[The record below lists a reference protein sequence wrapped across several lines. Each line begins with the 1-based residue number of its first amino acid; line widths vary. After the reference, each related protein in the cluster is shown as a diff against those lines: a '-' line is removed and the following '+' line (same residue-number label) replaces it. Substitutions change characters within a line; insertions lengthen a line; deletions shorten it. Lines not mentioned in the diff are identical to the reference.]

1 MQPAPARK
9 ERERDIVS
17 TKAYFKREEI
27 TSGNHAFSQS
37 RTTIETAFYGN
48 NVEKV
53 NDLKLAY
60 EMARTAPGVIET
72 DLPVYEPEQ
81 IGLPPEAKILL
92 LNDGETVGR
101 FAGARVI
108 LGEVGVVES
117 EIAKV
122 LREAAYFT
130 RFKKMYHAEAYIGL
144 DEDFIV
150 KAHLLVPEKFE
161 KSLYD
166 WLLNFQYL
174 NDFYND
180 MYRKSRPVGNEPDI
194 YILADPEFVHPD
206 YPDGL
211 AYFDP
216 EHNCACLLGMRYFGE
231 FKKGTLTLTWGL
243 ANRNGYASC
252 HGGLKKM
259 VRKDGRAYVMGV
271 FGLSGS
277 GKSTLTHAKH
287 DGKYDVTILHDDA
300 YIISGEDCSA
310 VALEPSYFDKTQ
322 DYPLT
327 AGENKFLISLM
338 NCGATLDDE
347 GKLVIVTEDI
357 RNGNGRAI
365 KSKLWA
371 PNRVDKMEEPVNAIV
386 WLMKDHSLPPV
397 VKIEDPVLASV
408 MGACLA
414 TKRSTAEKLQY
425 GADINAL
432 VFEPYANP
440 FRTYPLINDYYKFKA
455 LFEKK
460 DVECYI
466 INTGHFLDKK
476 VPKEVSLHAIEAIV
490 DGTGEFK
497 SFGRLGDIMKTMDV
511 PGFEPPFG
519 EKSYVDILLAGF
531 HGRLV
536 YLESLKELKGG
547 RDELP
552 EEAMEAIQHIA
563 DLLSKLD

>member
-1 MQPAPARK
+1 M
-9 ERERDIVS
+9 S
-17 TKAYFKREEI
+17 TKACFKREEI
-27 TSGNHAFSQS
+27 TTGNIAFSQS

-53 NDLKLAY
+53 IDLKKAY
-60 EMARTAPGVIET
+60 EMAKNSPGVVET
-72 DLPVYEPEQ
+72 DMPVYKPGE
-81 IGLPPEAKILL
+81 IGLPEDANILL

-108 LGEVGVVES
+108 LGEIDVIES

-122 LREAAYFT
+122 LREAAYHT
-130 RFKKMYHAEAYIGL
+130 RYKKMYHSESYIGL
-144 DEDFIV
+144 DKDFIV
-150 KAHLLVPEKFE
+150 KAHLLVPETYE
-161 KSLYD
+161 NTMYN
-166 WLLNFQYL
+166 WLLNFQYV
-174 NDFYND
+174 NDFYNE
-180 MYRKSRPVGNEPDI
+180 MYKDSKPIGNEPDI
-194 YILADPEFVHPD
+194 YILSDPDFSHPKF
-206 YPDGL
+206 PDGL

-231 FKKGTLTLTWGL
+231 HKKGTLTLAWSI

-252 HGGLKKM
+252 HGGLKRMGK
-259 VRKDGRAYVMGV
+259 KDGSSFVMGV

-287 DGKYDVTILHDDA
+287 DGKYDVTVLHDDA
-300 YIISGEDCSA
+300 YIISTVDGSA

-327 AGENKFLISLM
+327 SEDNKFLITVQ
-338 NCGATLDDE
+338 NCGATIDE
-347 GKLVIVTEDI
+347 NGKKVLVTEDI

-397 VKIEDPVLASV
+397 VKIENPILASV

-425 GADINAL
+425 GVDINAL

-440 FRTYPLINDYYKFKA
+440 FRTYPLEDDYNKFKS
-455 LFEKK
+455 LFESKK
-460 DVECYI
+460 VECYI

-476 VPKEVSLHAIEAIV
+476 IPKEISIQVIEAIA

-497 SFGRLGDIMKTMDV
+497 NFGRLSDIMKTMDI

-536 YLESLKELKGG
+536 YLDSLKTFKGG
-547 RDELP
+547 RDTLP
-552 EEAMEAIQHIA
+552 EEAFNAIQNIA
-563 DLLSKLD
+563 DALSKLD

>member
-1 MQPAPARK
+1 M
-9 ERERDIVS
+9 S
-17 TKAYFKREEI
+17 TKACFKRAEI
-27 TSGNHAFSQS
+27 TSGNIAFSQS
-37 RTTIETAFYGN
+37 RTTIETAFYGS
-48 NVEKV
+48 NVEKIV
-53 NDLKLAY
+53 DLKKAY
-60 EMARTAPGVIET
+60 HMAKNSPGVIVT
-72 DLPVYEPEQ
+72 DMPVFKPEE
-81 IGLPPEAKILL
+81 IGLPEEANVLL

-108 LGEVGVVES
+108 LGEIDVVES

-122 LREAAYFT
+122 LREAAYHT
-130 RFKKMYHAEAYIGL
+130 RYKKMYHTESYIGL
-144 DEDFIV
+144 DKDFIV
-150 KAHLLVPEKFE
+150 KAHLLVPETYE
-161 KSLYD
+161 NTLYN
-166 WLLNFQYL
+166 WLLNFQYI
-174 NDFYND
+174 NDFYNE
-180 MYRKSRPVGNEPDI
+180 MYKDSKPIGNEPDI
-194 YILADPEFVHPD
+194 YILSDPDFSHPKF
-206 YPDGL
+206 PDGL

-231 FKKGTLTLTWGL
+231 HKKGTLTLAWGI

-252 HGGLKKM
+252 HGGLKRM
-259 VRKDGRAYVMGV
+259 VKKDGESFVMGV

-287 DGKYDVTILHDDA
+287 NGKYDVTVLHDDA
-300 YIISGEDCSA
+300 YIISTEDGSA

-327 AGENKFLISLM
+327 SPDNKFLITVQ
-338 NCGATLDDE
+338 NCGATVDE
-347 GKLVIVTEDI
+347 DGKVVLVTEDI

-397 VKIEDPVLASV
+397 VKIQDPILASV

-425 GADINAL
+425 GVDINAL

-440 FRTYPLINDYYKFKA
+440 FRTYPLVDDYNKFKA
-455 LFEKK
+455 LFENKK
-460 DVECYI
+460 VDCYI
-466 INTGHFLDKK
+466 INTGHFLEKK
-476 VPKEVSLHAIEAIV
+476 IPKEVSIQVIEAIA

-497 SFGRLGDIMKTMDV
+497 NFGRLGSLMQTMDV

-519 EKSYVDILLAGF
+519 EKNYVDILLAGF
-531 HGRLV
+531 HGRMV
-536 YLESLKELKGG
+536 YLESLKTFKGG
-547 RDELP
+547 RDNLP
-552 EEAMEAIQHIA
+552 DEAFAAIQNIA
-563 DLLSKLD
+563 DSLSRLD